1 MKLTRLLFCVT
12 ILGGFLLGSHFQGV
26 AQTAE
31 PQSEKPVQA
40 SAALPKPQILKPA
53 TPVTSTVKG
62 TEQDHFV
69 VAVKAGELL
78 RVVLQQYKVDLKFSV
93 RLPGTSEMVQVDAAD
108 AFGKECYSVIAAT
121 TGNCQITVA
130 AIDSRNKAHGEYQ
143 IVAEVKKKLTP
154 ADQQRLQAETFLTE
168 GGALLYHHNQQAA
181 AEKFET
187 AVKRFQELKDPEG
200 EATARYI
207 LGYTCQEF
215 DPANAIHHLE
225 SALALWKILNQ
236 QPQQALTLQWL
247 AKIQRNSPIRAYP
260 KALEFSQQA
269 LHIWADLKDYP
280 RQLETLNEIQNLYR
294 YYLGDQ
300 AQATATLS
308 RMVELAHT
316 QKDTGQEADLLHRL
330 ANNAAEVGDTA
341 KAISL
346 LESAAALRKTLNQP
360 EQQARVLNQMAQ
372 LQRQQKHLDK
382 ATATLAEAV
391 DLLLATQPVSLTVQD
406 YLVGL
411 ANLHLAQNQLPQ
423 ALATCDRAAAVSG
436 FEGRS
441 FGPGMLMYKGMI
453 QRSVRAFPEARDSFQ
468 AALNRINQS
477 NPSAGQTA
485 SDPISPTNVE
495 LKLTELGAQLGLGLV
510 QHDLGQH
517 SEALTTIE
525 KVRTEFVAFQQA
537 LHTAN
542 LLKPAESFISDLAM
556 QFVSGYVY
564 REIGEKHKALQA
576 FENLAELLRQGDAN
590 PDLPDYVKE
599 NLQQFDQAVK
609 PVLGVLYLETGRLIE
624 GGEVFDTVTRQQK
637 RSQQIQAIEGY
648 VTGILEMM
656 VNLEK
661 AYAATKGNGRY
672 ATLDELIAFGW
683 LAPGFASGPVEG
695 YRFTSR
701 LTYDS
706 HGYEISATP
715 EKYGETGIR
724 SFLVTKNERVLSK
737 DKHGAGLT
745 VLDFEEK

>member
-1 MKLTRLLFCVT
+1 VD
-12 ILGGFLLGSHFQGV
+12 V
-26 AQTAE
+26 AD
-31 PQSEKPVQA
+31 
-40 SAALPKPQILKPA
+40 I
-53 TPVTSTVKG
+53 
-62 TEQDHFV
+62 
-69 VAVKAGELL
+69 
-78 RVVLQQYKVDLKFSV
+78 
-93 RLPGTSEMVQVDAAD
+93 
-108 AFGKECYSVIAAT
+108 FGKERYSMVASM
-121 TGNCQITVA
+121 TGDYQITVA
-130 AIDSRNKAHGEYQ
+130 AIDPKNTGSGTYQ
-143 IVAEVKKKLTP
+143 ILAEVKKNPTA
-154 ADQQRLQAETFLTE
+154 ADQKQMQAELFMVE
-168 GGALLYHHNQQAA
+168 GGRLLSSQDQSKAGPKFQAA
-181 AEKFET
+181 IKE
-187 AVKRFQELKDPEG
+187 FQELKDTEG
-200 EATARYI
+200 EAAAWYF
-207 LGYTCQEF
+207 LGYTYRETDAPQAVQAF
-215 DPANAIHHLE
+215 E
-225 SALALWKILNQ
+225 SALPLWKTLQNRPQ
-236 QPQQALTLQWL
+236 EALTLLRLGKAFSNYKLRAYPRALECDQQALQ
-247 AKIQRNSPIRAYP
+247 
-260 KALEFSQQA
+260 
-269 LHIWADLKDYP
+269 IWTDLKEYKLQMDV
-280 RQLETLNEIQNLYR
+280 LEHMWSLHR
-294 YYLGDQ
+294 YYLEDK
-300 AQATATLS
+300 AQTTATLS
-308 RMVELAHT
+308 RMVELAHAH
-316 QKDTGQEADLLHRL
+316 KDTGQEADLLHRL

-411 ANLHLAQNQLPQ
+411 ANLHLAQNQFPQ

-672 ATLDELIAFGW
+672 ATLDELIALGW